1 LGSLTLS
8 VVRSLTLSV
17 LGSLTLSEVPYHGGG
32 VALVAE
38 GAVDDHTV
46 EHFEHA
52 LDRAVEASR
61 ELLVVDLTA
70 CRLASA
76 GLAALIRLHR
86 SPERRP
92 ETTLLVANDVDLL
105 WTLHVVGLTYWCQVF
120 ATLDAALESYSRA
133 GLPVVGASPH
143 G

>member
-1 LGSLTLS
+1 LT
-8 VVRSLTLSV
+8 
-17 LGSLTLSEVPYHGGG
+17 SLTLSEVSYRGGG

-46 EHFEHA
+46 ERFEHA
-52 LDRAVEASR
+52 LDRAVATGR
-61 ELLVVDLTA
+61 ELLVIDLTA

-92 ETTLLVANDVDLL
+92 ERTHLVATDVDLL
-105 WTLHVVGLTYWCQVF
+105 WTLHVVGLTYWCQMF
-120 ATLDAALESYSRA
+120 ATLAAALESRSRA
-133 GLPVVGASPH
+133 ELSLVGAPRE
-143 G
+143 

>member
-1 LGSLTLS
+1 MN
-8 VVRSLTLSV
+8 
-17 LGSLTLSEVPYHGGG
+17 SLTLSEVSYRGGG
-32 VALVAE
+32 VALVVE

-52 LDRAVEASR
+52 LDRAVAAGR

-92 ETTLLVANDVDLL
+92 ETTFLVATDVDLL
-105 WTLHVVGLTYWCQVF
+105 WTLHVVGLTYWCKVV
-120 ATLDAALESYSRA
+120 ATLDAALESYSPA
-133 GLPVVGASPH
+133 EMSGVGAPRE
-143 G
+143 